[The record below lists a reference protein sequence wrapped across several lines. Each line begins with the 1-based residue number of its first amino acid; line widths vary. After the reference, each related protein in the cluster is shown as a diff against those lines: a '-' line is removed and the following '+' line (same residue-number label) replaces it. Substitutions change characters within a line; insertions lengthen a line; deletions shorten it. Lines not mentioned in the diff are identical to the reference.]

1 MTEKSQPGADMGADA
16 MEVVRVTPWK
26 TKAGE
31 ALRRRDEIVAAGGS
45 AIVIFKMPIG
55 WHVKEVPHA
64 G

>member
-1 MTEKSQPGADMGADA
+1 MAEQTHTTSDMGSDA

-31 ALRRRDEIVAAGGS
+31 ALRRRDAIVASGGS
-45 AIVIFKMPIG
+45 AIVIFEMPVG
-55 WHVKEVPHA
+55 WQVKEVPHA

>member
-1 MTEKSQPGADMGADA
+1 MADGIHLAADMGGDA

-45 AIVIFKMPIG
+45 AIVIFEMPVG
-55 WHVKEVPHA
+55 WQVKEVPHA

>member
-1 MTEKSQPGADMGADA
+1 MTEATADMGGDA

-45 AIVIFKMPIG
+45 AIVVFEMPVG
-55 WHVKEVPHA
+55 WHVKEVPH
-64 G
+64 GD